1 MLVTNLSNMTTMP
14 LPSELHSDQGPNIL
28 ALSWTECSLA
38 ILVVS
43 ARMYTRSR
51 IVRNV
56 GWDDWTMLFAMVSD
70 ISVL

>member
-1 MLVTNLSNMTTMP
+1 MTMLP
-14 LPSELHSDQGPNIL
+14 FPSEEYSDKGPNIL

-51 IVRNV
+51 LVRNV
-56 GWDDWTMLFAMVSD
+56 GCDDWTMLFAMVSD
-70 ISVL
+70 ISFS